1 MATLL
6 LLYCRWCFTGIY
18 VDPNCSQHVTA
29 ALLAVYLEPLTCS
42 CTLQSQLICSV
53 VITLC
58 IRLLFTVKRWGVHAC
73 RTTCACSASYM
84 QYVHHRVWPW
94 PLYTHA
100 RTSSCILRD
109 QWGWMQVSGGTTD
122 CSETRY
128 RLLLVVLLLSPLSG
142 RVFVCGLN
150 FGPMPVCMA
159 KALGN
164 VRVEVIYPPC
174 LVWHAVC
181 RVQWSS
187 ISYTYIYEYT

>member
-1 MATLL
+1 MATLLL
-6 LLYCRWCFTGIY
+6 LLYCRWCFTVIY

-53 VITLC
+53 VIALC
-58 IRLLFTVKRWGVHAC
+58 IRLLLTVKWWGVH
-73 RTTCACSASYM
+73 ACSASYM

-94 PLYTHA
+94 PLSTRA
-100 RTSSCILRD
+100 RTSSCILRY
-109 QWGWMQVSGGTTD
+109 QRGWMQVSGGTTD

-142 RVFVCGLN
+142 HVFVCGLN
-150 FGPMPVCMA
+150 FGPMPVCMT

-164 VRVEVIYPPC
+164 VRVQVIYTPC

-187 ISYTYIYEYT
+187 ISYTYIYIWVYIIYI